1 MDGQMHTLDGY
12 EATKRIRQSSDPKIA
27 GMTIIALTASAIQ
40 GDRERCIEAGMSD
53 YLSKVR
59 HALPLFDQARLP
71 GEDRADVRF
80 TFPSSSPFEPKS
92 LKR

>member
-12 EATKRIRQSSDPKIA
+12 EATKRIRQSPDPKIS

-59 HALPLFDQARLP
+59 FFPLLLFA
-71 GEDRADVRF
+71 ADADS
-80 TFPSSSPFEPKS
+80 TLNNSPSEPKS
-92 LKR
+92 SKP

>member
-12 EATKRIRQSSDPKIA
+12 EATKRIRQSSDPRIA

-59 HALPLFDQARLP
+59 FDSEPSEAS
-71 GEDRADVRF
+71 RANASF
-80 TFPSSSPFEPKS
+80 ASSNSPSEPKS
-92 LKR
+92 SKR